1 MLASP
6 VRRTSVELHQDF
18 TRRMAA
24 SEEDFV
30 VDSQEAEEEDMMEF
44 SMEKAKI
51 KAKRT
56 LKYAHGSNLTKI
68 AC

>member
-1 MLASP
+1 
-6 VRRTSVELHQDF
+6 
-18 TRRMAA
+18 MAA

-44 SMEKAKI
+44 SMEKAKA
-51 KAKRT
+51 KAKRA
-56 LKYAHGSNLTKI
+56 LKYAFGSNLTKI